1 MKKVIKVCVVVIFSL
16 LMSYV
21 GFVVVDCIRL
31 QIAKF
36 DTKPLIVISEELE
49 CYDERTCEYYNKY
62 KGLGYSITYS
72 YYIDESSAENNIGVD
87 ANGAEFRLFD
97 KIMIWAWIE

>member
-1 MKKVIKVCVVVIFSL
+1 MKKGIKALIVIVVTLLVCYVGLVVI
-16 LMSYV
+16 
-21 GFVVVDCIRL
+21 DCIRL

-36 DTKPLIVISEELE
+36 DTKPLITISEELE
-49 CYDERTCEYYNKY
+49 CFDQQTHEYYNKY

-72 YYIDESSAENNIGVD
+72 YYIDETSAENNIGVD

>member
-1 MKKVIKVCVVVIFSL
+1 MKKSVKAVIVIIFAL
-16 LMSYV
+16 LVSYV
-21 GFVVVDCIRL
+21 GLVIIDCIRL
-31 QIAKF
+31 QITKF

-62 KGLGYSITYS
+62 VGVGYSITYF
-72 YYIDESSAENNIGVD
+72 YYTDETDAKKNIDLD
-87 ANGAEFRLFD
+87 ANGVEFKLFD

>member
-1 MKKVIKVCVVVIFSL
+1 MKKGIKAFIVIVVALFVC
-16 LMSYV
+16 YV
-21 GFVVVDCIRL
+21 GFVVIDCIRL
-31 QIAKF
+31 QITKF